1 MWRLRHNQYESG
13 EDPKYEPDYQGS
25 ESPVR
30 SAKAPTQVRG
40 AESQAQGHHEAGASP
55 VPASQVGF

>member
-13 EDPKYEPDYQGS
+13 EDPKYEPDCQGS

-30 SAKAPTQVRG
+30 SAKAPTQVCG
-40 AESQAQGHHEAGASP
+40 
-55 VPASQVGF
+55 

>member
-13 EDPKYEPDYQGS
+13 EDPNM
-25 ESPVR
+25 SPT
-30 SAKAPTQVRG
+30 AKVQSPLCG
-40 AESQAQGHHEAGASP
+40 ALRRLPRCVGESQAQGHHEAGASP